1 MSGNKLVATPR
12 KRLGEIFVDQ
22 GLISAL
28 TAERILQK
36 SEQLNRRFGTIL
48 EELELVT
55 GAELAAALASQYD
68 CKVIST
74 FDKLKVSPETLG
86 LIPVEVAIQQ
96 LVFPLKREGNRLA
109 VAMVDPTDLA
119 ISDLLLTDDSLRL
132 IPYIATKENVRA
144 AICHHYMSKVAL
156 RAQERTIVLA
166 EKDPGVLAM
175 ITAALQGQG
184 YRLITARDGME
195 AFKLVIAQG
204 PHVVIAD
211 QELPMFNGNA
221 LLSALHN
228 IPETKFIPVILLTE
242 KQRDE
247 HAELRAFERGFF
259 DVLFKPL
266 HPSSVQARV
275 KRAFH
280 FYDNQYRT
288 F

>member
-1 MSGNKLVATPR
+1 MSVNKLVATPR
-12 KRLGEIFVDQ
+12 KRLGEIFVEQ
-22 GLISAL
+22 GIISAL

-36 SEQLNRRFGTIL
+36 SEQLKRRFGTIL

-68 CKVIST
+68 CKVFSS
-74 FDKLKVSPETLG
+74 FDKLKVNQETLD

-96 LVFPLKREGNRLA
+96 MVFPLKREGDRLA
-109 VAMVDPTDLA
+109 IAMADPTDLA
-119 ISDLLLTDDSLRL
+119 VGDLLRDDSLRL
-132 IPYIATKENVRA
+132 IPYIANKEDIRA
-144 AICHHYMSKVAL
+144 AICQHYMSKVAL

-166 EKDPGVLAM
+166 EKDAGVLAK
-175 ITAALQGQG
+175 ITAVLSGQG
-184 YRLITARDGME
+184 YRIVPARDGME
-195 AFKLVIAQG
+195 AFKLVISQG

-211 QELPMFNGNA
+211 LDLPIFNGNA

-247 HAELRAFERGFF
+247 HAELRAFEHGFF

-266 HPSSVQARV
+266 HPSSLQARV

-280 FYDNQYRT
+280 FYDHQYRI

>member
-1 MSGNKLVATPR
+1 MSGKKLVATPK
-12 KRLGEIFVDQ
+12 KRLGEIFVEQ
-22 GLISAL
+22 GIISAL

-36 SEQLNRRFGTIL
+36 AEHFKRRFGTIL

-68 CKVIST
+68 CKVFSS
-74 FDKLKVSPETLG
+74 FDKLKVSQATLD

-96 LVFPLKREGNRLA
+96 MVFPLKREGSRLA
-109 VAMVDPTDLA
+109 IAMADPTDLA
-119 ISDLLLTDDSLRL
+119 VGDLLTDDSLQL
-132 IPYIATKENVRA
+132 IPYIATKEDIRA
-144 AICHHYMSKVAL
+144 AICQQYMSKVAL

-166 EKDPGVLAM
+166 EKDPGVLAR
-175 ITAALQGQG
+175 ITSALQGQG
-184 YRLITARDGME
+184 YRIITARDGME

-211 QELPMFNGNA
+211 LELPMFNGNA
-221 LLSALHN
+221 LLAALHN

-247 HAELRAFERGFF
+247 HAELHAFERGFF
-259 DVLFKPL
+259 DVIFKPL
-266 HPSSVQARV
+266 NPSSVQARV

-280 FYDNQYRT
+280 FYDHQYRT

>member
-1 MSGNKLVATPR
+1 MAGKNLVATPK

-22 GLISAL
+22 GIISAL

-36 SEQLNRRFGTIL
+36 SEQLKRRFGTIL

-55 GAELAAALASQYD
+55 GAELAAALAQQYD
-68 CKVIST
+68 CKIFSS
-74 FDKLKVSPETLG
+74 FDKLKVNRETLD

-96 LVFPLKREGNRLA
+96 MVFPLKREGNRLA
-109 VAMVDPTDLA
+109 VAMADPTDLA
-119 ISDLLLTDDSLRL
+119 VGDLLADTSLQL
-132 IPYIATKENVRA
+132 IPYIATKEDIRS
-144 AICHHYMSKVAL
+144 AICQQYMSKVAL

-166 EKDPGVLAM
+166 EKDPTVLAK
-175 ITAALQGQG
+175 ITSVLQGQG
-184 YRLITARDGME
+184 YRIITARDGME

-211 QELPMFNGNA
+211 LELPLFNGNA
-221 LLSALHN
+221 LLTALHN
-228 IPETKFIPVILLTE
+228 IPETRFIPVILLTE

-247 HAELRAFERGFF
+247 HAELHAFERGFF

-280 FYDNQYRT
+280 FYDNQYRIY
-288 F
+288 